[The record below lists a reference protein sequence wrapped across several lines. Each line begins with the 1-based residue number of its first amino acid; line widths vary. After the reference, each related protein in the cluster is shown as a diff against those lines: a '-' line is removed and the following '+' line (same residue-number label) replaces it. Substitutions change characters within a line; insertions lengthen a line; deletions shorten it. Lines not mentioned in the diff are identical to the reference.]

1 MLTKN
6 QNKKSV
12 KKEKINLTPNKC
24 WTSNCYRIFRDKN
37 LANLIIWLKKNFFF
51 SHAKMKIK
59 YCQQLDSVSFKESKP
74 KRTQTVLFSCSKST
88 QTKSKVL
95 NTHQTKNLTKVGPD
109 LKSNE
114 ILWRRRRR
122 VRPDLNKKITNH

>member
-1 MLTKN
+1 
-6 QNKKSV
+6 
-12 KKEKINLTPNKC
+12 
-24 WTSNCYRIFRDKN
+24 
-37 LANLIIWLKKNFFF
+37 
-51 SHAKMKIK
+51 MKIK

-109 LKSNE
+109 LERNFMKAPTTRKTRPKQENNKS
-114 ILWRRRRR
+114 L
-122 VRPDLNKKITNH
+122 VRTSNIDFS